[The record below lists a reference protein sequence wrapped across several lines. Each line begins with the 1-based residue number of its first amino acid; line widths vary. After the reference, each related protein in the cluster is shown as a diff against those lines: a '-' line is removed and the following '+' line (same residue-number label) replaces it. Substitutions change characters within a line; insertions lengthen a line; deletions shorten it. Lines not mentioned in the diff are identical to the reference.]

1 MSDARRRGGTY
12 GVYDRMGDFVGTV
25 CADAGRALIGGETYL
40 RDAPDREPLSPVV
53 DREALLSLSDD
64 LDGAARDA
72 GDVGPVAEVFRD
84 IARNIREACGEV
96 VE

>member
-25 CADAGRALIGGETYL
+25 CVDAGRALIGGETYL
-40 RDAPDREPLSPVV
+40 RDTP
-53 DREALLSLSDD
+53 DREALLALAEEIHGLVENQEIRFFHVVQVHESTL
-64 LDGAARDA
+64 ATIEAR
-72 GDVGPVAEVFRD
+72 
-84 IARNIREACGEV
+84 IREACGEV

>member
-40 RDAPDREPLSPVV
+40 RDAPDRG
-53 DREALLSLSDD
+53 ALLSLSDD

-84 IARNIREACGEV
+84 IARSIREACGEV

>member
-1 MSDARRRGGTY
+1 MSDARRRGGIY

-25 CADAGRALIGGETYL
+25 CADAGRAFIGGETYL
-40 RDAPDREPLSPVV
+40 RDAPDRG
-53 DREALLSLSDD
+53 ALLSLSDD

-84 IARNIREACGEV
+84 IARSIREACGEV

>member
-40 RDAPDREPLSPVV
+40 RDAPDRE
-53 DREALLSLSDD
+53 ALLSLSDD

>member
-40 RDAPDREPLSPVV
+40 RDAPDRE
-53 DREALLSLSDD
+53 ALLSLSDD

-96 VE
+96 GA